1 MIEYKKA
8 KKILENS
15 KINITTQNLS
25 SVETLNRV
33 SAENIFSK
41 KNLPAGNNTAF
52 DGYAIN
58 SKDTFY
64 LSKKKKNFL
73 KYSKLFLLGII
84 LKLKM

>member
-64 LSKKKKNFL
+64 LSKKKRKKISNSGS
-73 KYSKLFLLGII
+73 YDWGPDS
-84 LKLKM
+84 